1 MSVLVLKLVL
11 TPVLIAGATL
21 VQRRYGPR
29 AGGLLVGLPL
39 TSGPVA
45 FFLAVEQGE
54 SFAAASARGTIAGLA
69 SEAAFV
75 LVYAAVAS
83 QPAAARRR
91 GAARRAAWPC
101 ALATAVAAFAAATAL
116 LRLVPLPL
124 VPTYAGVIAVLAVAR
139 LPLPD
144 EPVEAVARRAPRWD
158 LPARIVV
165 ATGLVL
171 ALTALADSLGAK
183 LTGLVSPF
191 PIYAGVLAVFTHAV
205 DGPRATAGLLHG
217 VLTGLFAFATFFLV
231 LGAVLEDLGIAA
243 SFVAATAA
251 ALAVQALTTR
261 RARRRSRA

>member
-144 EPVEAVARRAPRWD
+144 